1 MKYVKHVRERS
12 TTRFFISHKY
22 FVSRHLIL
30 ITDDSYKIDKN
41 VNWTITSAFEI
52 ILCQWQMRGSFWTF
66 WQLWNVG
73 NSYL

>member
-41 VNWTITSAFEI
+41 VN
-52 ILCQWQMRGSFWTF
+52 
-66 WQLWNVG
+66 
-73 NSYL
+73 